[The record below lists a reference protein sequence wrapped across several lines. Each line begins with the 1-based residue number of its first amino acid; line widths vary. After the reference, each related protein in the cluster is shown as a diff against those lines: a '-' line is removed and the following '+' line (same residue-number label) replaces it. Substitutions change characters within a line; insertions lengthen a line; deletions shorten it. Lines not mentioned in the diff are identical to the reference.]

1 MSPTPDPAS
10 AAHDSAARD
19 STAHSSA
26 AQGFATRGPASRQV
40 YLDHAATHPVLP
52 AAARAYQEQLLRG
65 GNPSSLHGSGRAA
78 RRVLETSRD
87 AIAAALDADP
97 VEVVLTSGG
106 TEADNL
112 AVTGLWRARTQEDPR
127 RRRVIVS
134 SIEHPAV
141 LEPAQALARH
151 DGAVLEHL
159 EVDELGRADPHRL
172 RALLAQDPGSV
183 ALVAVMWANNE
194 IGTVQ
199 PIARLAQ
206 VCAEFEVP
214 LHVDAVQAFGAL
226 PVEACLPGL
235 TTLAVSGHKI
245 GAPVGSGALVVGR
258 TASLSPI
265 LHGGG
270 QQRGLRPGT
279 LDAAGAAG
287 FAAAVAEVTRD
298 LPGEYERLA
307 ALRDR
312 LVDGIRGAV
321 PEAVLRGPA
330 DRGHDGARLPGN
342 AHFTFP
348 GCEGDSL
355 LFLLDGAGFATST
368 GSACTAGVPRPSRV
382 LLALGLDE
390 QTARGAQRFTLGH
403 GSSAEDVD
411 ALLEALPGLHRRARA
426 AGMVGLGA

>member
-1 MSPTPDPAS
+1 MSENPAPP
-10 AAHDSAARD
+10 R
-19 STAHSSA
+19 T
-26 AQGFATRGPASRQV
+26 QI

-52 AAARAYQEQLLRG
+52 VAAAAVHEQLLRG
-65 GNPSSLHGSGRAA
+65 GNPSSLHGTGRAA
-78 RRVLETSRD
+78 RRVLEEARD
-87 AIAAALDADP
+87 TIAAAVGAEP
-97 VEVVLTSGG
+97 VEIILTSGG

-112 AVTGLWRARTQEDPR
+112 AITGLWRARTQQDPR
-127 RRRVIVS
+127 RRRIILS

-141 LEPAQALARH
+141 LEPAQQLAQSE
-151 DGAVLEHL
+151 GAQLELL
-159 EVDELGRADPHRL
+159 EVDAQGRVDPEELERMLSAEPET
-172 RALLAQDPGSV
+172 A
-183 ALVAVMWANNE
+183 ALVSVMWANNE

-199 PIARLAQ
+199 PIARLAEI
-206 VCAEFEVP
+206 CAQFEVP
-214 LHVDAVQAFGAL
+214 FHVDAVQALGAL
-226 PVEACLPGL
+226 PLERPLPGV

-245 GAPVGSGALVVGR
+245 GAPVGSGALKVVRSAG
-258 TASLSPI
+258 LSPL

-287 FAAAVAEVTRD
+287 FAAAVREVTRD
-298 LPGEYERLA
+298 LPGESQRLA
-307 ALRDR
+307 GLRDR
-312 LVDGIRGAV
+312 LIDGVRAAV
-321 PEAVLRGPA
+321 PEAVLRGPE
-330 DRGHDGARLPGN
+330 DREHQGLRLPGS

-403 GSSAEDVD
+403 GSTQEDVD
-411 ALLEALPGLHRRARA
+411 ALLAALPQVHERALA
-426 AGMVGLGA
+426 AGMAGA